1 MKDTLAIADV
11 EPRYS
16 SQERASLED
25 YIENQLSDSLC
36 KAKEQYTL
44 LDYAVTH
51 ECLTRKDVA
60 VIARYEGEL
69 KVRESST
76 DMDMVFPCKTCSEYL
91 YLVNFQ
97 EESRENYLLVWWAKQ
112 RASLSKEEQSAS
124 AEHRPWS
131 QFIRE
136 VVLPL
141 QA

>member
-16 SQERASLED
+16 SQERASLEN
-25 YIENQLSDSLC
+25 YIENQLSNSLC
-36 KAKEQYTL
+36 KAKKEYGL

-76 DMDMVFPCKTCSEYL
+76 EMDMVFPCKTCSEYL

-97 EESRENYLLVWWAKQ
+97 EETRGNYLLVWWAKQ
-112 RASLSKEEQSAS
+112 RASLSKGQGVAS
-124 AEHRPWS
+124 AEHRTWS
-131 QFIRE
+131 EFVRE

-141 QA
+141 RA

>member
-25 YIENQLSDSLC
+25 YTKDQLSDSLC
-36 KAKEQYTL
+36 KAKEEYTL

-51 ECLTRKDVA
+51 ECLTRKDVE

-76 DMDMVFPCKTCSEYL
+76 EMDMVFPCKTCSEYL

-97 EESRENYLLVWWAKQ
+97 EETRENYLLVWWAKR
-112 RASLSKEEQSAS
+112 RASASKNEPSAS
-124 AEHRPWS
+124 AEQRTWS
-131 QFIRE
+131 HFIRE
-136 VVLPL
+136 VVLPVR
-141 QA
+141 A

>member
-44 LDYAVTH
+44 LDYAVTYD
-51 ECLTRKDVA
+51 CLTRKDVA

-112 RASLSKEEQSAS
+112 RASLSKEEQSKD
-124 AEHRPWS
+124 
-131 QFIRE
+131 Q
-136 VVLPL
+136 V
-141 QA
+141 Q